1 MNHRGTEDT
10 EVNGPQDP
18 PRDPLT
24 ERIIGLAIE
33 VHKALGLGLLELAY
47 EECLCY
53 ELSADGLEFRRQVP
67 LPIQYKSVQL
77 DCAYRADVIVDGRVL
92 LELKTVERLMP
103 IHRAQLLSYLRLT
116 GLRTG
121 LLLNFHVA
129 LLRDGLVRMVL

>member
-1 MNHRGTEDT
+1 
-10 EVNGPQDP
+10 
-18 PRDPLT
+18 
-24 ERIIGLAIE
+24 
-33 VHKALGLGLLELAY
+33 
-47 EECLCY
+47 
-53 ELSADGLEFRRQVP
+53 
-67 LPIQYKSVQL
+67 L

-92 LELKTVERLMP
+92 LELKAVERLMP